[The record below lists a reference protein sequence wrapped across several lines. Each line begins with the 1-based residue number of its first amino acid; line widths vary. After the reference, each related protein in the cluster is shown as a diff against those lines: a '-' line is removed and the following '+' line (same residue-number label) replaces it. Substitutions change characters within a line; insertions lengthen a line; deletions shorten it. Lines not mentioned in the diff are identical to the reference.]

1 MFVSRTVSISLTFS
15 ENLAIVIMAF
25 LNPFFNIKKTEKVD
39 TNEEEM
45 GQKLDKGTLNRLKK
59 ATNLTEDSLI
69 ARHQEF
75 NKMFPEKEGIVRP
88 SEEFCKN
95 PQILREKTLFEKYT
109 VISLRI

>member
-1 MFVSRTVSISLTFS
+1 MFVSRTVSISLTLS

-25 LNPFFNIKKTEKVD
+25 LNPFFNIKKTEKVE
-39 TNEEEM
+39 NEEEM

-95 PQILREKTLFEKYT
+95 PEILRGKN
-109 VISLRI
+109 V

>member
-1 MFVSRTVSISLTFS
+1 
-15 ENLAIVIMAF
+15 MAF

-39 TNEEEM
+39 TNEDES
-45 GQKLDKGTLNRLKK
+45 GITQKLDKGTLNRLKK
-59 ATNLTEDSLI
+59 ATNLTEDTLI

-95 PQILREKTLFEKYT
+95 
-109 VISLRI
+109 

>member
-1 MFVSRTVSISLTFS
+1 
-15 ENLAIVIMAF
+15 MAF
-25 LNPFFNIKKTEKVD
+25 LNPFFNIPKTKPKTEKEI

-45 GQKLDKGTLNRLKK
+45 GITQKLDKGTLNRLKK

-95 PQILREKTLFEKYT
+95 
-109 VISLRI
+109 

>member
-1 MFVSRTVSISLTFS
+1 
-15 ENLAIVIMAF
+15 MAF
-25 LNPFFNIKKTEKVD
+25 LNPFFNIKKTEKVED
-39 TNEEEM
+39 ES
-45 GQKLDKGTLNRLKK
+45 GISQKLDKGTLNRLKK

-95 PQILREKTLFEKYT
+95 PQILREKLCLKNIMLFPSESDGIT
-109 VISLRI
+109 CRR